1 MNSDDTI
8 DPGTI
13 STFALTGGINLSLRL
28 GHGSAVV
35 RAVDDLTEAT
45 VQITPHD
52 GDDVLDRMTVEM
64 SGPTLT
70 VHAPR
75 SGGLA
80 DLIAPWRPQGKGG
93 VDVVVTVPTGTAV
106 KIATFTASVTVKGR
120 VGGADVAS
128 ASGSIT
134 LDEID
139 GDLQL
144 RYGNS
149 DSSTERVTGS
159 VVVRS
164 GSGRARFGEV
174 LGDLVSGCG
183 SGRLEVG
190 TVHGSVKSRSGSGEA
205 RLDAVHGDVDLAT
218 GSGPMSIGLP
228 AGVPV
233 KVDVTTGS
241 GKVHS
246 DLPIEEEPATRT
258 GAITVRVRT
267 GSGDVRLFRAATAAA

>member
-1 MNSDDTI
+1 MSSAPT
-8 DPGTI
+8 TR
-13 STFALTGGINLSLRL
+13 TFPLTGGINLSLRL

-45 VQITPHD
+45 VEITPRD
-52 GDDVLDRMTVEM
+52 GSEDLVERMTVEM

-75 SGGLA
+75 QGGLA
-80 DLIAPWRPQGKGG
+80 DLIAPWRPQWKAG
-93 VDVVVTVPTGTAV
+93 VDVVVTVPSGTAL
-106 KIATFTASVTVKGR
+106 KAATFTASVTSKGR
-120 VGGADVAS
+120 LAGADVATG
-128 ASGSIT
+128 SGAIT

-139 GDLQL
+139 GDLTL
-144 RYGNS
+144 RYGS
-149 DSSTERVTGS
+149 ADSSTERVTGS

-164 GSGRARFGEV
+164 GSGNARFGEV
-174 LGDLVSGCG
+174 LGDLVAGCG

-190 TVHGSVKSRSGSGEA
+190 EVRGSVKSRAGAGEA
-205 RLDAVHGDVDLAT
+205 RLDAVHGDVDLAS

-241 GKVHS
+241 GTVRS
-246 DLPIEEEPATRT
+246 ELPIEERPTSRA
-258 GAITVRVRT
+258 GAITVRART
-267 GSGDVRLFRAATAAA
+267 GSGDVRLFRAASAA